1 MAKYEKFKK
10 RIEDAAANLVYWLD
24 DMLIKSDTW
33 TKTAFDHL
41 VNTAAMTIT
50 FIDNVHLVV
59 DRKTFIVQYHVA
71 KFLHKKRKQLS
82 EHKKALL
89 TYSAGTVMVAIAVVA
104 IFSYATGYDYSYN
117 GKHLG
122 YVNNQEDVTKV
133 LGLVSEE
140 LSKEYG
146 TNIQINEDSDITF
159 DSVFILDKEIDN
171 IDTVLKRLTYMSDMK
186 AEAYGIFI
194 NNGLY
199 AIVESETTAK
209 NVLKSVQSDYIEKE
223 DENLRYEKIGFK
235 EDVEIRQI
243 DSKLAYISSEKQAV
257 KKIMSGGEKEVTY
270 EVESGDTIYGIC
282 DKLDVTLDELKEM
295 NPGLDE
301 EAIYPGDELLLNKAT
316 AAVTVRTVEK
326 ATFGEKV
333 KYETEYEES
342 SDMYEGESLVK
353 QEGEYGKVVVTA
365 RLTRED
371 GEIVDREDLKKE
383 TITEP
388 VTEIIVKGTAPR
400 PKTLP
405 TGTLKYPVYGA
416 VLTSEFGWR
425 WGRNHD
431 GVDWGCSVGTP
442 LYAADG
448 GTVTRAG
455 WWGGYGLYVE
465 ISHGSGVST
474 AYAHCNDIYVSVG
487 EQVYQ
492 GQNIASSGNT
502 GNSTGPHLHFEVMIN
517 GVPQDPFQYLN

>member
-10 RIEDAAANLVYWLD
+10 IEDKAAEFVYLHD
-24 DMLIKSDTW
+24 DMQIKADTW
-33 TKTAFDHL
+33 LKTFLSHL
-41 VNTAAMTIT
+41 VNFAAALVTA
-50 FIDNVHLVV
+50 IDNLNLYV
-59 DRKTFIVQYHVA
+59 DRKTFILQYYIA
-71 KFLHKKRKQLS
+71 KFLHKQRKS
-82 EHKKALL
+82 FDKYKKGLL
-89 TYSAGTVMVAIAVVA
+89 THFAGVVLIAVAVVA
-104 IFSYATGYDYSYN
+104 IFSYATGYEYSYN

-133 LGLVSEE
+133 LDLVSEE

-159 DSVFILDKEIDN
+159 DSVFVLDKEIDN

-194 NNGLY
+194 DTALY
-199 AIVESETTAK
+199 ATVENEATAK
-209 NVLKSVQSDYIEKE
+209 RVLKSVQEDYVKKE
-223 DENLRYEKIGFK
+223 NENLKYEKIGFK

-243 DSKLAYISSEKQAV
+243 DSKLAYISSEKQAT

-270 EVESGDTIYGIC
+270 EIESGDTIYGIC
-282 DKLDVTLDELKEM
+282 EKLDVTWDELKKM
-295 NPGLDE
+295 NPDLE
-301 EAIYPGDELLLNKAT
+301 EESIYPGDEIILNRAT

-326 ATFGEKV
+326 ATFGEKI
-333 KYETEYEES
+333 KYETKYEES
-342 SDMYEGESLVK
+342 SEMYEGDSRVK

-371 GEIVDREDLKKE
+371 GEIIEREDLKKE

-431 GVDWGCSVGTP
+431 GVDWGCGVGTP

-448 GTVTRAG
+448 GTVTYAG
-455 WWGGYGLYVE
+455 WFGGYGLYVE

-474 AYAHCNDIYVSVG
+474 AYAHCNDIYVGVG
-487 EQVYQ
+487 EAVYQ
-492 GQNIASSGNT
+492 GQQIASSGNT

-517 GVPQDPFQYLN
+517 GSPQDPFQYLN

>member
-1 MAKYEKFKK
+1 MAKYEKIKK
-10 RIEDAAANLVYWLD
+10 IEEKAAELVYLHD
-24 DMLIKSDTW
+24 DMQIKMDAW
-33 TKTAFDHL
+33 MKTLWAHL
-41 VNTAAMTIT
+41 VNTAATLIT
-50 FIDNVHLVV
+50 VNDNVHLYV
-59 DRKTFIVQYHVA
+59 DRKTLIVQYYVA
-71 KFLHKKRKQLS
+71 KFLHKQRKKIGKY
-82 EHKKALL
+82 KKTLL
-89 TYSAGTVMVAIAVVA
+89 THFAGVVLIAVGVVA
-104 IFSYATGYDYSYN
+104 IFSYATGYEYSYN

-159 DSVFILDKEIDN
+159 ESVFVLDKEIDN

-194 NNGLY
+194 NNALY
-199 AIVESETTAK
+199 TTVESEATAK
-209 NVLKSVQSDYIEKE
+209 QVLKNVQSDYVKKE
-223 DENLRYEKIGFK
+223 SENLQYEKIGFK
-235 EDVEIRQI
+235 ENVEIRQI
-243 DSKLAYISSEKQAV
+243 DSKLAYISSEKQAT
-257 KKIMSGGEKEVTY
+257 KKIMSGGEKEVVY
-270 EVESGDTIYGIC
+270 EVKSGDTIYGIC
-282 DKLDVTLDELKEM
+282 EKLDVTWNELKKM
-295 NPGLDE
+295 NPDLE
-301 EAIYPGDELLLNKAT
+301 EESIYPGDEILLNRAT

-326 ATFGEKV
+326 AIFGEKV
-333 KYETEYEES
+333 KYETKYEES
-342 SDMYEGESLVK
+342 SDMYEGDSRVK

-371 GEIVDREDLKKE
+371 GEIVERVDLKKE

-448 GTVTRAG
+448 GTVTYAG
-455 WWGGYGLYVE
+455 WFGGYGLYVE

-487 EQVYQ
+487 EAVYQ
-492 GQNIASSGNT
+492 GQQIAASGNT

-517 GVPQDPFQYLN
+517 GSPQDPFQYLN